1 MIHRVNVNSS
11 RRRRAIAS
19 RWAHRA
25 RVIEAMVLL
34 TVASAAQRWMCM
46 PKWSRVL
53 GTATAV
59 PAGWRGERIELLPLR
74 WATPSERKVVK
85 AVHSASRM
93 VPWAPKCLAEAAAGQ
108 LMLRQLGSPGVVVIG
123 IRPGEDTSTAAWDAH
138 AWLLGHHGAL
148 TGGRAVRG
156 FTATTVFEVSGG
168 LSASE
173 VHLGAAPGGPGGT

>member
-1 MIHRVNVNSS
+1 
-11 RRRRAIAS
+11 
-19 RWAHRA
+19 
-25 RVIEAMVLL
+25 
-34 TVASAAQRWMCM
+34 M